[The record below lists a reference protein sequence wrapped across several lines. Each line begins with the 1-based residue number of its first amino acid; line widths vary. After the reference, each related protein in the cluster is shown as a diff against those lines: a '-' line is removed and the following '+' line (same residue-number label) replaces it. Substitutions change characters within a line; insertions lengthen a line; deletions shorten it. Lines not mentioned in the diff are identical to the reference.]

1 MRHARFETYAGTKR
15 HLFEDEAEHLA
26 FENLGIFGSVS
37 FLESGFDRFGDLQNR
52 LEFVNV
58 DVVRTDLARRKA
70 AQVIRDNAVKK
81 APEAPAEEEKSA
93 E

>member
-1 MRHARFETYAGTKR
+1 MPLFEQHGTAAQVRHARFETYAGTKR

-58 DVVRTDLARRKA
+58 DVRKR
-70 AQVIRDNAVKK
+70 QKV
-81 APEAPAEEEKSA
+81 S
-93 E
+93 